1 MEHTFAVLMD
11 WFLLLGG
18 AFLAGL
24 VDAVVGGGGLI
35 QIPLLLSVFPATP
48 IAVLFGTN
56 KVSSVSGTLG
66 ACIRYVREIALPWR
80 TVCWAAAA
88 AFIGAWLGA
97 QAVSLLPK
105 EVLKPFVLVMLVLVG
120 AYTFVRK
127 DFGRLERASL
137 PAHWVLPLSLIAG
150 GVIGFYDGFFGPG
163 TGSFLIFVFVRW
175 FGFDFLK
182 ASASAKVVNVATN
195 LAAIASFA
203 LGEGILWKVGA
214 LMAIANLAGSQV
226 GAHFA
231 LKHGNGFIRW
241 VFLVLVSVLVVK
253 LGAEMIIA

>member
-1 MEHTFAVLMD
+1 MD
-11 WFLLLGG
+11 WTLLLGG
-18 AFLAGL
+18 AFLAGV

-56 KVSSVSGTLG
+56 KVSSVAGTLG
-66 ACIRYVREIALPWR
+66 ACLRYLREVALPWR
-80 TVCWAAAA
+80 IVVWAAAA
-88 AFIGAWLGA
+88 AFVGAWLGA

-105 EVLKPFVLVMLVLVG
+105 SLLKPIVLVMLVLVG
-120 AYTFVRK
+120 IYTFMRK
-127 DFGRLERASL
+127 DFGRLERAAL
-137 PAHWVLPLSLIAG
+137 AERWVLPLSLLAG
-150 GVIGFYDGFFGPG
+150 AAIGFYDGFFGPG
-163 TGSFLIFVFVRW
+163 TGSFLIFIFVRW

-195 LAAIASFA
+195 LAAIGSFA

-214 LMAIANLAGSQV
+214 VMAVANLAGSQV

-241 VFLVLVSVLVVK
+241 VFLVVVSVLVAK
-253 LGAEMIIA
+253 LGFELIVA